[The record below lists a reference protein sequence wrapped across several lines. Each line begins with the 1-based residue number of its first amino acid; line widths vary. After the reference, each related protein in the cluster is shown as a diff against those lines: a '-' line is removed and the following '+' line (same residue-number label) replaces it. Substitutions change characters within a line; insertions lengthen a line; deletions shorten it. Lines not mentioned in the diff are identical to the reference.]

1 VLFTVQAHLWASV
14 GLSLTRAAFECRA
27 ALEYQR
33 QQPELSRWQILRKSV
48 FMWYQS
54 DPFQIVVAL
63 CIFFNFISQ
72 AAEAQIKPQEG
83 SKAQKVIFSEVHRV
97 YAKWVVTSLYIAL
110 TLGDAGVHID
120 RTHILDHFLH

>member
-1 VLFTVQAHLWASV
+1 VE
-14 GLSLTRAAFECRA
+14 LSLTGANFECRA

-33 QQPELSRWQILRKSV
+33 QQPELSQWQKFRKSV

-72 AAEAQIKPQEG
+72 AAEAQIQPKEG
-83 SKAQKVIFSEVHRV
+83 SKAAKVICPEIHRV
-97 YAKWVVTSLYIAL
+97 CAMWVVTSVYKVL
-110 TLGDAGVHID
+110 TLGDSGVHFN
-120 RTHILDHFLH
+120 RTRILDHFLH